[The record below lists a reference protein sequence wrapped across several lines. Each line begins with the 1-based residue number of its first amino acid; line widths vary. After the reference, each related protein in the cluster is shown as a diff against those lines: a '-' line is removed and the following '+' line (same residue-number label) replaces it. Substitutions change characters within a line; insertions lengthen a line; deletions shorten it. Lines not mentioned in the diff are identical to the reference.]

1 MHWQRAGH
9 APIALMGG
17 GTGLIGDP
25 SGKDAERPLLTREQV
40 EANVAGQRRIF
51 ERLLD
56 FDAQRPNAARARQQ
70 RRLALRSSASSRCCA
85 TSASTSRSTR

>member
-1 MHWQRAGH
+1 MMLVHWQRAGH
-9 APIALMGG
+9 APIALIGG

-25 SGKDAERPLLTREQV
+25 SERDAERPLLAREQV

-56 FDAQRPNAARARQQ
+56 FDASAPERGAAPRTTPTGSA
-70 RRLALRSSASSRCCA
+70 SSASSTCCA
-85 TSASTSRSTR
+85 TSASTSR

>member
-1 MHWQRAGH
+1 MMLVHWQRAGH
-9 APIALMGG
+9 TPIALIGG

-25 SGKDAERPLLTREQV
+25 SGADAERPLLSREQV

-56 FDAQRPNAARARQQ
+56 FDAGGRTRRGSSTTPTGSCRAA
-70 RRLALRSSASSRCCA
+70 ASSRCCA
-85 TSASTSRSTR
+85 TSASTSR